1 MLKKLLQKIKINLK
15 EYKADSEWRRILN
28 YFSNAIP
35 IGMTATLKETKEV
48 SSSTYFGEPI
58 YTYSLNQGIM
68 DGFLAPFK
76 IIRVNI
82 DRDIDGWRPHINQRN
97 VDGNLITDKIF
108 HQQDF
113 DDTLFIEGCTKV
125 QNLLPKESLLGLK
138 KMDDSARP
146 LFFK

>member
-113 DDTLFIEGCTKV
+113 DDTLFH
-125 QNLLPKESLLGLK
+125 
-138 KMDDSARP
+138 
-146 LFFK
+146 